1 MRAASVAAMRAP
13 VDTIAAP
20 PFPGGLPWV
29 NVASLRM
36 DKQQGRPVL
45 VEFWDFARALSVRTL
60 PYLRAWHER
69 YAAEGLRV
77 IGVHAPG
84 FAVSRDPDAV
94 RGACARLAVE
104 HPVVVDSDLKVWR
117 LYGNRGWPARYLF
130 GPDLRLHSYHLGPGG
145 FTETELAVQEL
156 LGLEREPLA
165 PLRPEDAPEAALVLP
180 TPDQEGPWS
189 GPYEAGAAW
198 ALVDGAGV
206 LEVNGRELAVAGPAC
221 LPVADHTRH
230 SAGVLDLAPGAG
242 VTCHGVQFTPGV
254 A

>member
-1 MRAASVAAMRAP
+1 MLAWPPVRAP

-20 PFPGGLPWV
+20 PFPAGLPWV

-36 DKQQGRPVL
+36 DKQHGRPVL

-69 YAAEGLRV
+69 YAADGLRV

-84 FAVSRDPDAV
+84 FSLSRDPDAV
-94 RGACARLAVE
+94 RSACARLAVE

-145 FTETELAVQEL
+145 FHETELAVQQL
-156 LGLEREPLA
+156 LGVEREPL
-165 PLRPEDAPEAALVLP
+165 RPEHAPGALLVPP
-180 TPDQEGPWS
+180 TPDQEGAWS

-206 LEVNGRELAVAGPAC
+206 LEVNGRALAVEGAAC
-221 LPVADHTRH
+221 LPVVEHERH
-230 SAGVLDLAPGAG
+230 SAGVLDVAPGPG

>member
-1 MRAASVAAMRAP
+1 MRAP
-13 VDTIAAP
+13 VDTISAP

-60 PYLRAWHER
+60 PYVRAWHER
-69 YAAEGLRV
+69 YASDGLRV

-84 FAVSRDPDAV
+84 FTVSRDPDAV
-94 RGACARLAVE
+94 RAACARLEVE
-104 HPVVVDSDLKVWR
+104 HPVLVDSDLEVWR

-130 GPDLRLHSYHLGPGG
+130 GPELRLHSYHLGPGG
-145 FTETELAVQEL
+145 FTDTELAVQHL
-156 LGLEREPLA
+156 LGVEREPLA
-165 PLRPEDAPEAALVLP
+165 PLRPEDALDAALVPP

-206 LEVNGRELAVAGPAC
+206 LEVNGRGLAVDGPAC
-221 LPVADHTRH
+221 LAVAEHTRH

>member
-1 MRAASVAAMRAP
+1 

-36 DKQQGRPVL
+36 DKQHGRPVL

-69 YAAEGLRV
+69 YAADGLRV

-84 FAVSRDPDAV
+84 FAVSREPDAV
-94 RGACARLAVE
+94 RAACARLEVE
-104 HPVVVDSDLKVWR
+104 HPVVVDSELKVWR

-145 FTETELAVQEL
+145 FEETDLAILDL

-165 PLRPEDAPEAALVLP
+165 PLRPEDAPDAVLLAP
-180 TPDQEGPWS
+180 TPDQEGAWS
-189 GPYEAGAAW
+189 GSYEAGGAW
-198 ALVDGAGV
+198 VLVDGAGV
-206 LEVNGRELAVAGPAC
+206 LEVNGRALAVDGAAC
-221 LPVADHTRH
+221 LEVVEHERH
-230 SAGVLDLAPGAG
+230 SAGVLDLAPGPG
-242 VTCHGVQFTPGV
+242 VNCTPWQVTPGV